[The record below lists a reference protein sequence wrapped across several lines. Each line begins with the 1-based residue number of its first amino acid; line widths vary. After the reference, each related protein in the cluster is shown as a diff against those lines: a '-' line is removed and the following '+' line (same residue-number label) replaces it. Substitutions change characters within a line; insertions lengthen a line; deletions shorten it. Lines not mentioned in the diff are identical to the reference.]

1 MPISRRRVVLACLI
15 GLGGA
20 LAVVG
25 VVSGTLLR
33 HVIQILPIGLAA
45 AVSLR
50 SPEWG
55 AYASIPIFFFW
66 IGIVGL
72 IWLFLLGLSRLA
84 TGHYTPIEVVCTFMM
99 AAFSVVGVVA
109 AMSLGKPVRAS
120 ARVLAVMLFA
130 SLQLAAMW
138 VSFLKPIA
146 NR

>member
-1 MPISRRRVVLACLI
+1 MPISRLRVVQACLI
-15 GLGGA
+15 GLAGA
-20 LAVVG
+20 LLIVG

-33 HVIQILPIGLAA
+33 HVIQILPVGLAA
-45 AVSLR
+45 AVLLR

-55 AYASIPIFFFW
+55 AYASIPIFLFW

-72 IWLFLLGLSRLA
+72 IWLFLLGLSRIA
-84 TGHYTPIEVVCTFMM
+84 NGHYTPIEVVCTLMM
-99 AAFSVVGVVA
+99 AAFSVVGVVGGVL
-109 AMSLGKPVRAS
+109 LGKPLRPRA
-120 ARVLAVMLFA
+120 RIFAVMLFA

>member
-1 MPISRRRVVLACLI
+1 MPIARLRVVLACLI
-15 GLGGA
+15 GLGLA
-20 LAVVG
+20 LLLVG

-45 AVSLR
+45 AVLVR

-72 IWLFLLGLSRLA
+72 IWLFLLGLSRIA
-84 TGHYTPIEVVCTFMM
+84 SGHYTPIEVVSTFMM
-99 AAFSVVGVVA
+99 VAFSVVGVVGG
-109 AMSLGKPVRAS
+109 MSLGKPLRPRAKIF
-120 ARVLAVMLFA
+120 AFMLFA
-130 SLQLAAMW
+130 SVQLAAMW

>member
-1 MPISRRRVVLACLI
+1 MLACLI

-20 LAVVG
+20 LLVVG

-45 AVSLR
+45 AVLLR
-50 SPEWG
+50 SSEWG

-66 IGIVGL
+66 IAIVGL
-72 IWLFLLGLSRLA
+72 IWLFLLGLSRIA
-84 TGHYTPIEVVCTFMM
+84 SGHYTPIEVVCTFMM
-99 AAFSVVGVVA
+99 AAFSVVGVVG
-109 AMSLGKPVRAS
+109 STLLGKPLRPR
-120 ARVLAVMLFA
+120 ARVFAVMLFA